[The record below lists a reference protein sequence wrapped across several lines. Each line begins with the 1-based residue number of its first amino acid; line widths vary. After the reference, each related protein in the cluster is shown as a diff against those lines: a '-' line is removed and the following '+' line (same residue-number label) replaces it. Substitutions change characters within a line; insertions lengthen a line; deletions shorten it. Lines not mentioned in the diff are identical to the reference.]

1 MNACTEGIWLW
12 SRPIFNERDN
22 LNIFFLD
29 TEGLDSVESSSQQDA
44 KLFAL
49 SVLLSSYF
57 MFNSVGAIDE
67 NAINQLSLVCHIVKN
82 IAVNANQISNEYE
95 LSYYSPKF

>member
-57 MFNSVGAIDE
+57 MFNSYIF
-67 NAINQLSLVCHIVKN
+67 S
-82 IAVNANQISNEYE
+82 
-95 LSYYSPKF
+95 